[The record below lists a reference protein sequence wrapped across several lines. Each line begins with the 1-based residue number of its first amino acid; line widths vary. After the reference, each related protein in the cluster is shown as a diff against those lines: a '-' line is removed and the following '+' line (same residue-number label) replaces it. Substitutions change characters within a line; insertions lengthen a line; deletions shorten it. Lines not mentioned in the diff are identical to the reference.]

1 MDNPIKTE
9 KKESQEKE
17 EKSIA
22 IKFRFFL
29 PPEVEVLLRG
39 LILTS
44 IIVGNLPNC

>member
-9 KKESQEKE
+9 KEEPQDKEK
-17 EKSIA
+17 KTFA
-22 IKFRFFL
+22 IKFFL
-29 PPEVEVLLRG
+29 PPEVEVLLPG